1 MWVVLII
8 LSVLLLL
15 LIGFLVTPIVLY
27 IDSDEQRYEVR
38 QLPMI
43 RFFVDV
49 NTLRPCLTILGI
61 SIPLPISKK
70 KKVRLTNE
78 EKIHPQKREKG
89 GGLFRKSYAAWR
101 FLVRGILNSFKIR
114 HCVFLLDTDDV
125 VLNAKLTP
133 LFLLASRGPVYVQ
146 ANFEGRV
153 YLHLEVLNR
162 PVSLLWVFIKFLTK
176 K

>member
-8 LSVLLLL
+8 LSVLILL

-43 RFFVDV
+43 RFFVDA
-49 NTLRPCLTILGI
+49 NTLRPRLTILGVPV
-61 SIPLPISKK
+61 PLPISKK
-70 KKVRLTNE
+70 KKERDTKE
-78 EKIHPQKREKG
+78 EKVGPKKREKG
-89 GGLFRKSYAAWR
+89 GGLFRKSFAAWR
-101 FLVRGILNSFKIR
+101 FLIQEILNSFKIR
-114 HCVFLLDTDDV
+114 RCVLLLDTDDV

-133 LFLLASRGPVYVQ
+133 LFVFASRGPFQVQ
-146 ANFEGRV
+146 TNFEGRV
-153 YLHLEVLNR
+153 YFHLDVLNR